1 MASRFHCELRGE
13 AMKVGTVSPAFATA
27 LVGVQSEIEG
37 AVKGKKNPGFQN
49 SKYADLS
56 ACWEACREALHKYEI
71 AVLQFPSVAP
81 PGYVGLESTF
91 LYGPT
96 GETLSE
102 VFTCPIKDS
111 SNPQALGSALT
122 YSRRYALCSM
132 VGICP
137 VDDDGNAAAA
147 PAKVATKV
155 AAPTNPTQVS
165 SETVLRFS
173 KLTDR
178 DAMKAM
184 YTELKNSSVA
194 EPAKTE
200 VLTVWAKKIK
210 ETK

>member
-1 MASRFHCELRGE
+1 
-13 AMKVGTVSPAFATA
+13 MKVGNVSPAFASA

-81 PGYVGLESTF
+81 PGYVGLESAF
-91 LYGPT
+91 VYGPT

-102 VFTCPIKDS
+102 VFTCPIKDPT
-111 SNPQALGSALT
+111 NPQALGSALT

-137 VDDDGNAAAA
+137 VDDDGNAAA
-147 PAKVATKV
+147 K
-155 AAPTNPTQVS
+155 AAPERKVSAPVTQTQVS
-165 SETVLRFS
+165 SEVIARFS

-184 YTELKNSSVA
+184 YTELKNSTVA

-200 VLTVWAKKIK
+200 VLTVWASKIK